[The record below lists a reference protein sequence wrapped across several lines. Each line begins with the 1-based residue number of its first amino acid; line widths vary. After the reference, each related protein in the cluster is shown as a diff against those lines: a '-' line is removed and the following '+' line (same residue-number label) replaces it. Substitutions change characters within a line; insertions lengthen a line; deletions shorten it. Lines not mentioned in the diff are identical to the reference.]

1 MGKQQ
6 QKRRRKRHLPQQSA
20 YAGDVKPPGIFAL
33 FSDIRLIRGV
43 FILMAVGL
51 VAGLF
56 AVVFAPDILLGGG
69 ANTAA
74 DNSNFV
80 LPDDDEAQDEDP
92 SIGGEARQFE
102 SAPQVTIDPSK
113 TYTAT
118 IHTELGD
125 IEVELMPDQA
135 LEAVN
140 SFVFLAREGFYDGL
154 IFHYGDGTFSAN
166 AGDPACQATSASN
179 CRGDGG
185 PGYEL
190 SNDAAGEFQRGVL
203 GLANGSQFFITLTES
218 PTSLEQFEGFPAFG
232 RVLSGLDVAEQVT
245 AGTEIRSIE
254 IFEN

>member
-1 MGKQQ
+1 MAKQQ
-6 QKRRRKRHLPQQSA
+6 QRRRRKRYQQQSA

-33 FSDIRLIRGV
+33 FSDVRMIRAV
-43 FILMAVGL
+43 FILMAIGL
-51 VAGLF
+51 VAGGFSVIF
-56 AVVFAPDILLGGG
+56 ASDLILGSNVPGD
-69 ANTAA
+69 NTG
-74 DNSNFV
+74 FV
-80 LPDDDEAQDEDP
+80 LPEDLDDNQGDEDP
-92 SIGGEARQFE
+92 ALEGEVRQFD

-113 TYTAT
+113 DYTAT

-140 SFVFLAREGFYDGL
+140 SFVFLAKEGFYDGL

-166 AGDPACQATSASN
+166 AGDPACQAANASN

-185 PGYEL
+185 PGYALTEQ
-190 SNDAAGEFQRGVL
+190 AAGEFGRGVL
-203 GLANGSQFFITLTES
+203 GLANASQFFITLTES
-218 PTSLEQFEGFPAFG
+218 PSSLEQFEGYTAFG
-232 RVLSGLDVAEQVT
+232 RILSGLEVAEQVT